1 DVVHHHADRGGA
13 PQSAERE
20 LAGDGLEDGLPAPR
34 PQQEDH
40 RGAEGRRDPQ
50 QRIRIR
56 EAASYRTGRDSM
68 QRPIDEGGAEN
79 RPERG
84 APARTQFLLG
94 AGELHQIDELVNE
107 RARRRSS
114 TLLER
119 ATNLGGTLDRA
130 LTLVQELLN
139 RNELGGGLRSRM
151 PRLERTHGGEARV
164 QNVLELLTAR
174 RGRAAWRSLASRRSG
189 SRWCRCLPG
198 RRRNALD
205 FRRKGAGPNRAAL
218 LPQLLLVMC
227 ARIGRD
233 EHDVLPFVVVEKL
246 GDGDDQIFLA
256 LFAGRAVPRESLHR
270 LLDTGVLLG
279 APVAHRPN
287 EELEIF
293 DRANHRA
300 LDLGLPRRD
309 SLDDARCDALDA
321 GGKTRQLAGL
331 RHRRAAA
338 KSPG

>member
-1 DVVHHHADRGGA
+1 
-13 PQSAERE
+13 
-20 LAGDGLEDGLPAPR
+20 LEDGLPAPR
-34 PQQEDH
+34 AQQEDYS
-40 RGAEGRRDPQ
+40 GAEGRRDPQ

-68 QRPIDEGGAEN
+68 ERPIDEGGAEN

-119 ATNLGGTLDRA
+119 ATNLGGTLDSAFA
-130 LTLVQELLN
+130 LVEKLLN
-139 RNELGGGLRSRM
+139 RNELGGRLRSRM
-151 PRLERTHGGEARV
+151 PRLERAHGGEARV

-174 RGRAAWRSLASRRSG
+174 RGRPAWRRLASRRNG
-189 SRWCRCLPG
+189 RRWCRCLPC
-198 RRRNALD
+198 RCRDALD
-205 FRRKGAGPNRAAL
+205 FRRKSAGADRAAL

-233 EHDVLPFVVVEKL
+233 EHDVLPLVVVEKL
-246 GDGDDQIFLA
+246 GDGDDHIFLA
-256 LFAGRAVPRESLHR
+256 LFTGRAVPRQSLHR
-270 LLDTGVLLG
+270 LFDTGVLLG

-287 EELEIF
+287 EELEVF
-293 DRANHRA
+293 DRADYRA
-300 LDLGLPRRD
+300 LDLRLPGRDALDDPRR
-309 SLDDARCDALDA
+309 DALDA
-321 GGKTRQLAGL
+321 GGETGELARLG
-331 RHRRAAA
+331 HCRAAA
-338 KSPG
+338 KSPGGGGKLGGIG